1 MKSRIARTTLTTL
14 LLLAFLLPAQVAPG
28 VAHASALEQAPPS
41 PTTPPPPLRE
51 TIGSKAGVQ
60 PNRATPRVI
69 GETDPEG
76 ATPAIYI
83 VQLRDQPLASY
94 RGGIANLT
102 PTSPA
107 VTGASLDV
115 ASSAAQAYLGYL
127 TAQQQSTLAAI
138 EATLGRPVPVKFT
151 YQVAFN
157 GFALEL
163 TPREAAT
170 VARLDGIR
178 LVQRDF
184 LDQPQTDYGPAW
196 IGAPAVWGGAPGAR
210 GEGIVAGIIDTG
222 INFTSPSFA
231 RAGGDGYVHTNPRG
245 KFYGVCDPASAAYNP
260 SFTCNDKL
268 IGAWDFADGAEAP
281 DGPADNDGHGS
292 HTASTVAGNF
302 VSASLVAP
310 TTVYATNISG
320 VAPHANIIAY
330 DACGEAGCPGSALVA
345 AINQAVADGVD
356 VINYSIG
363 GGSRDPWQSAD
374 ALAFLA
380 ALDAGIFVAVSA
392 GNSGPSAATMGS
404 PANAPWVTAVAAAT
418 HNRLLANGLISMTGG
433 LQPPP
438 ADMAG
443 KGITGPYGPA
453 EIVYA
458 GNYTSTLGSADPK
471 CLQPFPPGAFSGQI
485 VVCDRGTN
493 ARVAKAANVQA
504 GGAGGFVL
512 ANDAASGASLAA
524 DAYALPGVHIS
535 YADGV
540 ALKNWIAAGGVTTAT
555 IAGVTPNI
563 NSANGDILAAFSSRG
578 PDATSPNVLKPDVAA
593 PGVDIFAAVA
603 SGIEYNILSGT
614 SMASPHTA
622 GAGALLSQLYPTWSP
637 AAIRS
642 ALMLTAKSALL
653 KDDAATPADPFDI
666 GAGRVNIEAA
676 AQVGF
681 VLDETAR
688 AFYTAAPAL
697 GGDPRTLNVASLADA
712 QCVGVCTWTRTL
724 TSVASV
730 AHNYTVTVASPVSMT
745 LNVQPAAFTLP
756 PGGTQVLTITADVS
770 AAALDAWIFGQV
782 TITPDSNPPST
793 AHMPVA
799 VYTRAGA
806 APFGVSEITI
816 NTRRNQ
822 GQTTLEG
829 IRAINTISL
838 TKALYLGAA
847 QVITGYVAQDPTNN
861 DPYDINNGG
870 VYTTIVSVSDP
881 TTARLGV
888 AVDDTTAVDLDLF
901 VGKDTNGN
909 GQPDPG
915 EELCR
920 SASASAFEFCAI
932 EEPTTGNYWIL
943 LQNWQGSGAPLD
955 FFAMS
960 ATQVSRNNQSASF
973 TVSGPNSAVLNT
985 PFDLVLQWN
994 IDPFAAGNVRLALLE
1009 VGTDPGNPNNILSLP
1024 VTLARQTD
1032 DVTIDVDAGAY
1043 VQPGDRLTYT
1053 VGINPEPTAA
1063 NPTNYTVTATL
1074 PAGLTYV
1081 PGSGVLASSAQHIA
1095 ADPVVSGNQLIWQVN
1110 NLATAPRY
1118 VMSDNNPASPHY
1130 SPNCTT
1136 PFGNGFLHLAEFGI
1150 EARSAISGTGK
1161 TWNVDA
1167 FFGGEEPYAFYGDTY
1182 PSLFLTD
1189 DALLSV
1195 VGYDGALNSGV
1206 NAPIPT
1212 AALPNA
1218 LLAPYWADF
1227 KVVYDQVEGTG
1238 VRIAGAG
1245 GGALMVV
1252 EYDGLQRNDGQP
1264 GSFDVQA
1271 WVMRS
1276 VDFDYPE
1283 IVFAYDNITGT
1294 LPAGVIGIEDRLGA
1308 TGIPYTDTIS
1318 NNLLICYNWAPEQV
1332 ELTYAVDVKADAPLN
1347 AAQTTMV
1354 ESTLTSPN
1362 TGPATTEHSVF
1373 VTGVVLEMSIAGPER
1388 MLPGVPVTYTLTVT
1402 NSGVAAAQ
1410 NLTVMAELPLGSQH
1424 VAGGTA
1430 ENGIVTFPIAT
1441 LGAGAATQLQYSVQL
1456 AEATA
1461 AAAEVTA
1468 GVAAATIQAPAI
1480 IGGAPADP
1488 GEYPWQ
1494 VALLYASDGS
1504 WWGCGGSLLTPTW
1517 VATAAHCVTSGP
1529 FVASPAALNV
1539 AVGRYN
1545 INSTQGQRI
1554 PVAEVLV
1561 HPDWDPFTFD
1571 NDVAL
1576 LRLATPAVLTTTV
1589 QTIPLATVYEGSL
1602 FAAGTPAIV
1611 TGWGTR
1617 TAGADDFPDEL
1628 YEVQVPIVEQS
1639 ACQFAYGTV
1648 GETITDNMICAGLV
1662 QGGKDSCQ
1670 GDSGGPLVVPAGSG
1684 FKLAGI
1690 VSWGRDCAAPGFPG
1704 VYTRVAAVADWI
1716 AQEQATLRTGR
1727 YMVTD
1732 GSGLPGHS
1740 FVGDDIVTTLVQ
1752 ALKNWLPIIPK
1763 Q

>member
-1 MKSRIARTTLTTL
+1 MKSRTVRIVRTILTTW
-14 LLLAFLLPAQVAPG
+14 LLLAFLLPAPTTSG
-28 VAHASALEQAPPS
+28 VASASS
-41 PTTPPPPLRE
+41 PVQQPPPPPVSPAKLQE
-51 TIGSKAGVQ
+51 SIGAKAGVQ
-60 PNRATPRVI
+60 PNRPTPRVI
-69 GETDPEG
+69 GESDPEG

-83 VQLRDQPLASY
+83 VQLRGQPLASY
-94 RGGIANLT
+94 RGGIADLA

-107 VTGASLDV
+107 VTGAALD
-115 ASSAAQAYLGYL
+115 AAGRAAQAYLGYL
-127 TAQQQSTLAAI
+127 TAQQQAILTEIQAAV
-138 EATLGRPVPVKFT
+138 GRPVTVKFT
-151 YQVAFN
+151 YRVAFN

-163 TPREAAT
+163 TPREAAA
-170 VARLDGIR
+170 VARLDGVQ

-184 LDQPQTDYGPAW
+184 VDQPQTDYGPAW
-196 IGAPAVWGGAPGAR
+196 IGAPAVWNGLPGTK

-222 INFTSPSFA
+222 INFRSPSFA

-245 KFYGVCDPASAAYNP
+245 KFYGVCDPANAVYDP
-260 SFTCNDKL
+260 TFVCTEKL
-268 IGAWDFADGAEAP
+268 IGAWDFADGAEPP

-292 HTASTVAGNF
+292 HTASTVAGNV

-310 TTVYATNISG
+310 TTVYAANISG

-330 DACGEAGCPGSALVA
+330 DACGLEGCPGSALVA
-345 AINQAVADGVD
+345 AIDQAVTDGVD

-363 GGSRDPWQSAD
+363 GGSRDPWRSAD

-380 ALDAGIFVAVSA
+380 ALDAGVYVAVSA
-392 GNSGPSAATMGS
+392 GNAGPGASTMGS

-418 HNRLLANGLISMTGG
+418 HNRLLANGVISMTGG
-433 LQPPP
+433 LLPPP

-453 EIVYA
+453 PIVYA

-471 CLQPFPPGAFSGQI
+471 CLQPFPPGSFNGEI
-485 VVCDRGTN
+485 VVCDRGAN
-493 ARVAKAANVQA
+493 ARVAKAANVRA

-512 ANDAASGASLAA
+512 ANDAASGASLSA
-524 DAYALPGVHIS
+524 DAYALPGAHIT

-555 IAGVTPNI
+555 IAGVAPNV
-563 NSANGDILAAFSSRG
+563 NNANGDILAAFSSRG

-603 SGIEYNILSGT
+603 SGIEYNIISGT

-622 GAGALLSQLYPTWSP
+622 GAGVLLSKLHPTWSP

-642 ALMLTAKSALL
+642 ALMMTAKTALL

-666 GAGRVNIEAA
+666 GAGRVDVAAA

-681 VLDETAR
+681 VLDENAR
-688 AFYTAAPAL
+688 TFYAASPAL

-712 QCVGVCTWTRTL
+712 QCVGACTWTRTL
-724 TSVASV
+724 TSVATG
-730 AHNYTVTVASPVSMT
+730 AHTYTVTVTSPTSMT
-745 LNVQPAAFTLP
+745 LTVQPNTFTLP

-782 TITPDSNPPST
+782 TITPENNPPST

-806 APFGVSEITI
+806 APLGMSEITI
-816 NTRRNQ
+816 DTRRNQ

-829 IRAINTISL
+829 IRAVSTLSL

-847 QVITGYVAQDPTNN
+847 QVITGYVAQDPTNG

-870 VYTTIVSVSDP
+870 VYTTLVTISDP
-881 TTARLGV
+881 TTARLRV
-888 AVDDTTAVDLDLF
+888 DIDDTTAIDLDLF

-909 GQPDPG
+909 GQPDPS

-920 SASASAFEFCAI
+920 SASASAFEFCDLAD
-932 EEPTTGNYWIL
+932 PTTGNYWIL
-943 LQNWQGSGAPLD
+943 LQNWLGSGAPLD

-973 TVSGPNSAVLNT
+973 TVSGPNSATLNT

-994 IDPFAAGNVRLALLE
+994 FDPFAAGNIRLALLE
-1009 VGTDPGNPNNILSLP
+1009 VGTDPNNPNNILALP
-1024 VTLARQTD
+1024 VTLTRQSD
-1032 DVTIDVDAGAY
+1032 DVTIDSNAAAY
-1043 VQPGDRLTYT
+1043 VQPGERLNYT
-1053 VGINPEPTAA
+1053 ININPEPTAA
-1063 NPTNYTVTATL
+1063 NPTSYTVTATL

-1081 PGSGVLASSAQHIA
+1081 PGSGVLASSAQRIA
-1095 ADPVVSGNQLIWQVN
+1095 ADPVVNGNQLIWQVN
-1110 NLATAPRY
+1110 NIATAPRY
-1118 VMSDNNPASPHY
+1118 VMSDNNPASQHY
-1130 SPNCTT
+1130 SPQCTT
-1136 PFGNGFLHLAEFGI
+1136 PFGASFLHLADFGI
-1150 EARSAISGTGK
+1150 EARSAISGTGRS
-1161 TWNVDA
+1161 WNVDA
-1167 FFGGEEPYAFYGDTY
+1167 FFGGEQPYEFYGDAY
-1182 PSLFLTD
+1182 PALFLTD

-1195 VGYDGALNSGV
+1195 VGYDAALNSGV

-1212 AALPNA
+1212 PALPNA

-1227 KVVYDQVEGTG
+1227 KVVYNQPAGAG
-1238 VRIAGAG
+1238 VRIAGAD

-1264 GSFDVQA
+1264 GSFDVQT
-1271 WVMRS
+1271 WVMRA
-1276 VDFDYPE
+1276 VDPDYPE

-1308 TGIPYTDTIS
+1308 SGIPYTDAIS
-1318 NNLLICYNWAPEQV
+1318 NNLLICYDWAPDQI

-1347 AAQTTMV
+1347 AGQTTVV

-1362 TGPATTEHSVF
+1362 TGPATTENTVF
-1373 VTGVVLEMSIAGPER
+1373 VTGVVLEMSIAGPAH
-1388 MLPGVPVTYTLTVT
+1388 MLPGAPVTYTLTVT

-1410 NLTVMAELPLGSQH
+1410 NLTVMAELPLGSRH
-1424 VAGGTA
+1424 IAGGTVQD
-1430 ENGIVTFPIAT
+1430 GIVTFPIAT
-1441 LGAGAATQLQYSVQL
+1441 LGAGAATQLRYSVQL
-1456 AEATA
+1456 ADVPTA
-1461 AAAEVTA
+1461 AE
-1468 GVAAATIQAPAI
+1468 VAAATAHSPAI
-1480 IGGAPADP
+1480 VGGAPADP

-1494 VALLYASDGS
+1494 AALLYASDGS

-1517 VATAAHCVTSGP
+1517 VATAAHCVTSGSL
-1529 FVASPAALNV
+1529 VAPPSALNV

-1554 PVAEVLV
+1554 AVAEVLV
-1561 HPDWDPFTFD
+1561 HPDWDFFTYD

-1589 QTIPLATVYEGSL
+1589 QTIPLATAYEGSL
-1602 FAAGTPAIV
+1602 FAPGVPATV

-1617 TAGADDFPDEL
+1617 TSGADDFPDEL
-1628 YEVQVPIVEQS
+1628 YEVQTPIVEQS

-1690 VSWGRDCAAPGFPG
+1690 VSWGQGCAQPGFPG
-1704 VYTRVAAVADWI
+1704 VYTRVAAVANWI

-1740 FVGDDIVTTLVQ
+1740 YVGNDIVTTLVQ
-1752 ALKNWLPIIPK
+1752 ALKNWLPVVSK
-1763 Q
+1763 

>member
-1 MKSRIARTTLTTL
+1 MKNRSIRMTLTLL
-14 LLLAFLLPAQVAPG
+14 LLLAFLLPAQVTPR
-28 VAHASALEQAPPS
+28 VASAATLEQ
-41 PTTPPPPLRE
+41 TPPPPTSPPWPLRE
-51 TIGSKAGVQ
+51 TIGNKAGVQ
-60 PNRATPRVI
+60 PNQATPRVV
-69 GETDPEG
+69 GETDVEG
-76 ATPAIYI
+76 ALPAIYI
-83 VQLRDQPLASY
+83 VQLRNQPLASY
-94 RGGIANLT
+94 RGGVANLT

-107 VTGASLDV
+107 VTGASLDT
-115 ASSAAQAYLGYL
+115 ASGAAQAYLGYL
-127 TAQQQSTLAAI
+127 TAQQQAALNAIST
-138 EATLGRPVPVKFT
+138 TLGRPVTVKFT

-170 VARLDGIR
+170 VARLDGVR

-184 LDQPQTDYGPAW
+184 LDQPQTDHGPAW
-196 IGAPAVWGGAPGAR
+196 IGAPTVWGGAPGTQ
-210 GEGIVAGIIDTG
+210 GEGIVAGVIDTG
-222 INFTSPSFA
+222 INFSSPSFA

-245 KFYGVCDPASAAYNP
+245 KFYGVCDPTSAVYDA

-268 IGAWDFADGAEAP
+268 IGAWDFADGAEPP

-310 TTVYATNISG
+310 TTVYAANISG
-320 VAPHANIIAY
+320 VAPHASIIAY
-330 DACGEAGCPGSALVA
+330 DACGQAGCPGSALVA

-392 GNSGPSAATMGS
+392 GNEGPGAATMGS

-418 HNRLLANGLISMTGG
+418 HDRLLANGLVAMTGG
-433 LQPPP
+433 VQPP

-443 KGITGPYGPA
+443 KGITGAYGPA

-471 CLQPFPPGAFSGQI
+471 CLQPFPPGLFTGQI
-485 VVCDRGTN
+485 VVCDRGGN
-493 ARVAKAANVQA
+493 ARVAKAANVRA

-512 ANDAASGASLAA
+512 ANDVASGASLAA
-524 DAYALPGVHIS
+524 DAYSLPGVHIG

-555 IAGVTPNI
+555 IAGVAPNI
-563 NSANGDILAAFSSRG
+563 NNANGDILAAFSSRG

-603 SGIEYNILSGT
+603 AGLEYNILSGT
-614 SMASPHTA
+614 SMASPHAA
-622 GAGALLSQLYPTWSP
+622 GAGVLLSKLHPTWSP

-653 KDDAATPADPFDI
+653 KEDTVTPADAFDI
-666 GAGRVNIEAA
+666 GAGRVDVAAA

-681 VLDETAR
+681 VLDENAR
-688 AFYTAAPAL
+688 AYYAAAPAL
-697 GGDPRTLNVASLADA
+697 GGDPRTLNLASLTDA

-724 TSVASV
+724 TSVAAV
-730 AHNYTVTVASPVSMT
+730 AHDYTVTVTSPVSMT
-745 LNVQPAAFTLP
+745 LDVQPNTFTLS
-756 PGGTQVLTITADVS
+756 PGGVQVLTITADVS

-782 TITPDSNPPST
+782 TITPESNPPSI

-806 APFGVSEITI
+806 APLGVSELTI

-822 GQTTLEG
+822 GQITLEG
-829 IRAINTISL
+829 IRAIDTISL

-847 QVITGYVAQDPTNN
+847 QVITGYVAQDPTNL

-870 VYTTIVSVSDP
+870 VYTTLVPVNDP

-888 AVDDTTAVDLDLF
+888 AIDDTTAIDLDLF
-901 VGKDTNGN
+901 VGADTNGN
-909 GQPDPG
+909 GQPDPS

-920 SASASAFEFCAI
+920 SASASAFEFCVI
-932 EEPTTGNYWIL
+932 EEPTTGDYWIL

-960 ATQVSRNNQSASF
+960 VTQVSRNNQSPSF
-973 TVSGPNSAVLNT
+973 TVSGPDNTTLNS
-985 PFDLVLQWN
+985 PFDLVLRWN
-994 IDPFAAGNVRLALLE
+994 IDPFAVGSARLGLLE
-1009 VGTDPGNPNNILSLP
+1009 VGADPGNPNNILSLP

-1032 DVTIDVDAGAY
+1032 DVTIDAEAGAF

-1053 VGINPEPTAA
+1053 IGINPEPTAA
-1063 NPTNYTVTATL
+1063 NPTSYTVTATL

-1081 PGSGVLASSAQHIA
+1081 PGSGVLASGAQRVA
-1095 ADPVVSGNQLIWQVN
+1095 ANPVVNGNQLIWQVN
-1110 NLATAPRY
+1110 NIATAPRY

-1136 PFGNGFLHLAEFGI
+1136 PFGDSFLHLADFGI
-1150 EARSAISGTGK
+1150 AARSAISGTGK
-1161 TWNVDA
+1161 SWNVDA
-1167 FFGGEEPYAFYGDTY
+1167 FFGGDQPYEFYGDAY
-1182 PSLFLTD
+1182 PALFLTD

-1195 VGYDGALNSGV
+1195 VGYEAALNSGV

-1227 KVVYDQVEGTG
+1227 KVVYDQPAGAG

-1264 GSFDVQA
+1264 GSLDVQA

-1276 VDFDYPE
+1276 VDHDYPE

-1308 TGIPYTDTIS
+1308 TGIPYTGAIS
-1318 NNLLICYNWAPEQV
+1318 NNLLICYDWAPEQV
-1332 ELTYAVDVKADAPLN
+1332 NLTYAVDVKADAPLN
-1347 AAQTTMV
+1347 AGQTTTV
-1354 ESTLTSPN
+1354 ESTLTSPH
-1362 TGPATTEHSVF
+1362 TGPATTENTVF
-1373 VTGVVLEMSIAGPER
+1373 VTGVVLSMSIAGHER
-1388 MLPGVPVTYTLTVT
+1388 MLPGVPITYTLTVS

-1410 NLTVMAELPLGSQH
+1410 NLTVMAELPLGAQH
-1424 VAGGTA
+1424 VAGGA
-1430 ENGIVTFPIAT
+1430 VQDGIVTFPLAT
-1441 LGAGAATQLQYSVQL
+1441 LGAGAVAQLQYSVLL
-1456 AEATA
+1456 AEASATA
-1461 AAAEVTA
+1461 AEATA
-1468 GVAAATIQAPAI
+1468 GVAAARAQAPTI
-1480 IGGAPADP
+1480 VGGAPADP

-1494 VALLYASDGS
+1494 VALLYASDGA

-1517 VATAAHCVTSGP
+1517 VATAAHCVTNGP
-1529 FVASPAALNV
+1529 FVAAPAALNV

-1554 PVAEVLV
+1554 AVAEVLV
-1561 HPDWDPFTFD
+1561 HPEWDFFTFD

-1589 QTIPLATVYEGSL
+1589 QTIPLATIYEGSL
-1602 FAAGTPAIV
+1602 FAAGVPAIV

-1628 YEVQVPIVEQS
+1628 YEVQAPIVEQS
-1639 ACQFAYGTV
+1639 ACQFAYSTV
-1648 GETITDNMICAGLV
+1648 GDTITDNMICAGLV
-1662 QGGKDSCQ
+1662 QGGKDACQ
-1670 GDSGGPLVVPAGSG
+1670 GDSGGPLIVPAGGG

-1690 VSWGRDCAAPGFPG
+1690 VSWGRDCAQPGFPG

-1740 FVGDDIVTTLVQ
+1740 YVGDDMVTTLVQ
-1752 ALKNWLPIIPK
+1752 ALQNWLPYLAKP
-1763 Q
+1763 